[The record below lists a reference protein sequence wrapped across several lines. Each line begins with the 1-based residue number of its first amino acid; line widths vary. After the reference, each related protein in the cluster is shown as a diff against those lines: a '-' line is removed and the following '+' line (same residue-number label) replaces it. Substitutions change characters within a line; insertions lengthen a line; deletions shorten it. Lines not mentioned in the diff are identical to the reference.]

1 MKHLIYTVIF
11 LFTAISVGQ
20 NSGIIVGKILDKELN
35 DSLLL
40 LANVSIKGS
49 TTEVNTDITGLF
61 VIENLD
67 AGDYT
72 LVCSF
77 TGYETQE
84 MNVLVD
90 TENPTEVKLSL
101 AASTISLNELSLISS
116 VALKDDKSPSA
127 LN

>member
-61 VIENLD
+61 VIENLE

>member
-61 VIENLD
+61 VIENLE

-101 AASTISLNELSLISS
+101 AASTISLNELSLITS

>member
-61 VIENLD
+61 VIENLE

-84 MNVLVD
+84 MNVHVS